1 MCVGVEDD
9 VCKFFSS
16 TWVTSDFTTT
26 VPQRS
31 CNHKIVWLPVCN
43 MVWIIHSF
51 MDHSNIPKLPY
62 SSKKTTK
69 KNSRVKVCSQDFG
82 SAIFFPH
89 RSLPKLSK
97 GAFEALKLPQQELQ
111 SGAHHPP
118 VRLWVWG
125 LCIVA
130 TSQRLRV
137 PPTPWLLLS
146 CATTSQ
152 YFVFSSGRLRG
163 GLPHH
168 CAGTAGFIKHLT
180 SSRYLM
186 VYLNQGAAGPHSRN

>member
-1 MCVGVEDD
+1 
-9 VCKFFSS
+9 
-16 TWVTSDFTTT
+16 
-26 VPQRS
+26 
-31 CNHKIVWLPVCN
+31 

-62 SSKKTTK
+62 HSKKQNKT
-69 KNSRVKVCSQDFG
+69 KNSCVKVCSQDFG
-82 SAIFFPH
+82 SAIFSPTDLS
-89 RSLPKLSK
+89 RSSPKEPLKPWSCLSRSYR
-97 GAFEALKLPQQELQ
+97 QEPTIHLR
-111 SGAHHPP
+111 GCECG
-118 VRLWVWG
+118 G

-130 TSQRLRV
+130 TSQRLSV

-186 VYLNQGAAGPHSRN
+186 VHLNQGAAGPRSRN

>member
-1 MCVGVEDD
+1 MSVSFSPPLEWLVTLQLQCRSAHVIIKLSGCLCV
-9 VCKFFSS
+9 
-16 TWVTSDFTTT
+16 TWCELFIVSWTTAI
-26 VPQRS
+26 S
-31 CNHKIVWLPVCN
+31 L
-43 MVWIIHSF
+43 SF
-51 MDHSNIPKLPY
+51 LTAV
-62 SSKKTTK
+62 KKQQQ

-111 SGAHHPP
+111 SGAHHLPA
-118 VRLWVWG
+118 RLWVWG

-186 VYLNQGAAGPHSRN
+186 VHLNQGAAGPHSRN